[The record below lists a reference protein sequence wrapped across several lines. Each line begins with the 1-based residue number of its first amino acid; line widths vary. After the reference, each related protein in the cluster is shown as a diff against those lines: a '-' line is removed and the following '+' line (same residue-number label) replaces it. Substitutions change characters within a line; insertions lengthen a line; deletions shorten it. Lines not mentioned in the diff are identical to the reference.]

1 MYGDMK
7 IGDWLKYFFL
17 MMIPLFNFVYLI
29 MLVCGYNEQKHPSL
43 NSMVRASLIFGL
55 IIGAIAFVSGLIFGF
70 SAYWLT
76 KGF

>member
-7 IGDWLKYFFL
+7 ISDWLKYFFL
-17 MMIPLFNFVYLI
+17 MMIPLFNVVYLI

-43 NSMVRASLIFGL
+43 NSMARALLIFYGIL
-55 IIGAIAFVSGLIFGF
+55 IVIGVVSGVMLGF
-70 SAYWLT
+70 SSYWLT

>member
-7 IGDWLKYFFL
+7 ISDWLKYFFL

-55 IIGAIAFVSGLIFGF
+55 IIGAIAFVLGLFAGL
-70 SAYWLT
+70 AGL
-76 KGF
+76 GVALGA

>member
-7 IGDWLKYFFL
+7 ISDWLKYFFL

-43 NSMVRASLIFGL
+43 NSMVRALLIFWGIL
-55 IIGAIAFVSGLIFGF
+55 IVIGFVSGSILGF
-70 SAYWLT
+70 SSYWLT
-76 KGF
+76 KGL